1 MINILPI
8 NDLKEHIESSIC
20 ECNPSV
26 EFENG
31 EMIIIHNSYD
41 GRELLEDLSTEQL
54 ALLNATS
61 HNLDNTIFEN
71 TQLFVSGYN
80 KGDLSISD
88 LKIMLQQAETED
100 EFEVAVSIRDAINTI
115 QKQKQRNNW

>member
-41 GRELLEDLSTEQL
+41 GRELLEDLSIEQL

-88 LKIMLQQAETED
+88 LKIMLQQAETEN
-100 EFEVAVSIRDAINTI
+100 EFDVAISIRDAINTI
-115 QKQKQRNNW
+115 EK

>member
-1 MINILPI
+1 MINILPV

-20 ECNPSV
+20 ECNPRV

-41 GRELLEDLSTEQL
+41 GREWMEDLSKEQL

-61 HNLDNTIFEN
+61 HDLDNTIFEN
-71 TQLFVSGYN
+71 TQLFIVGFN
-80 KGDLSISD
+80 KGELNMEDLLEM
-88 LKIMLQQAETED
+88 LKQAENE
-100 EFEVAVSIRDAINTI
+100 EEYEVAISLKNAINAI
-115 QKQKQRNNW
+115 MDNLV